1 MRSFVIKETDK
12 ALSEALIDK
21 INNLT
26 KPKGSL
32 GLLEKTALQIGLI
45 QQTLSPELRKPQNII
60 FAADHGIVR
69 EGVSFSAPE
78 VTAQM
83 IFNFIK
89 GGAGVNMFARQHHFG
104 IKLVDCGVNADF
116 GPMEG
121 LIDRKIRKGTSNYLY
136 EAAMTPEEFDRA
148 IEIGVEIVD
157 MVHAEG
163 SNVVSF
169 GEMGIGNTSSSSLWM
184 SCFTG
189 IPLKECVGAGSGLD
203 DAGIRHKYEVLKQ
216 SLDNYKGDGSPRDII
231 RYFGGLEM
239 VMAVGAM
246 LQAAELKMII
256 LVDGFIMTNCILAA
270 AKLYPE
276 VLHYAVFGHCGD
288 ECGHKLVL
296 DSLNAKPLLHL
307 GLRLGEGTGA
317 ICAYPIIESAVRMIN
332 EMDNF
337 AHASIT
343 KYF

>member
-1 MRSFVIKETDK
+1 LEIEDVFLIFNFQFSIFNCMRSFVIKETDK

-116 GPMEG
+116 EPMEG

-157 MVHAEG
+157 MER
-163 SNVVSF
+163 
-169 GEMGIGNTSSSSLWM
+169 GEFRGNGNSQY
-184 SCFTG
+184 FFFFH
-189 IPLKECVGAGSGLD
+189 VD
-203 DAGIRHKYEVLKQ
+203 DLP
-216 SLDNYKGDGSPRDII
+216 DGYSV
-231 RYFGGLEM
+231 E
-239 VMAVGAM
+239 
-246 LQAAELKMII
+246 
-256 LVDGFIMTNCILAA
+256 
-270 AKLYPE
+270 
-276 VLHYAVFGHCGD
+276 
-288 ECGHKLVL
+288 
-296 DSLNAKPLLHL
+296 
-307 GLRLGEGTGA
+307 
-317 ICAYPIIESAVRMIN
+317 
-332 EMDNF
+332 
-337 AHASIT
+337 
-343 KYF
+343 

>member
-1 MRSFVIKETDK
+1 MRSFAIKETDK

-32 GLLEKTALQIGLI
+32 GLLEKTAHQIGLI
-45 QQTLSPELRKPQNII
+45 QQTLSPELRNPQNII
-60 FAADHGIVR
+60 FAADHGIVK

-89 GGAGVNMFARQHHFG
+89 GGAGVNMFSRQHHFE

-116 GPMEG
+116 EPMEG

-157 MVHAEG
+157 MVYDEG

-169 GEMGIGNTSSSSLWM
+169 GEMGIANTSSSS
-184 SCFTG
+184 
-189 IPLKECVGAGSGLD
+189 
-203 DAGIRHKYEVLKQ
+203 
-216 SLDNYKGDGSPRDII
+216 
-231 RYFGGLEM
+231 
-239 VMAVGAM
+239 
-246 LQAAELKMII
+246 
-256 LVDGFIMTNCILAA
+256 
-270 AKLYPE
+270 
-276 VLHYAVFGHCGD
+276 CG
-288 ECGHKLVL
+288 
-296 DSLNAKPLLHL
+296 
-307 GLRLGEGTGA
+307 
-317 ICAYPIIESAVRMIN
+317 
-332 EMDNF
+332 
-337 AHASIT
+337 
-343 KYF
+343 